1 MKNMSQNLLLI
12 AISAVM
18 FVACKPKSGDSGV
31 QPVAPPVTTCI
42 VGQVQPAGYQC
53 INGQLIAD
61 PMGSGNLLNRVQ
73 FQDVT
78 NSFTGSVGIS
88 SINGMAV
95 DPNDARA
102 FTRYFGQVNIT
113 GTLNLTTAACG
124 APAGMYSISGTANFS
139 AGTIGSTTLQVVG
152 PANMQWQI
160 MSALI
165 WAENGYPE
173 ANGSANKLRV
183 TYSTFTI
190 NGINCGSTATY

>member
-1 MKNMSQNLLLI
+1 MKSMVQTVLLI
-12 AISAVM
+12 ATSTMM
-18 FVACKPKSGDSGV
+18 FVACKPKSSDSGV

-78 NSFTGSVGIS
+78 NSFTGSIGIS
-88 SINGMAV
+88 SINGTPV
-95 DPNDARA
+95 DPSDTRA
-102 FTRYFGQVNIT
+102 FTRYYGQVNIS
-113 GTLNLTTAACG
+113 GTLNLTTPACG
-124 APAGMYSISGTANFS
+124 APAGTYSISGTANFS
-139 AGTIGSTTLQVVG
+139 AGTLGSTTLQVIG
-152 PANMQWQI
+152 PASMQWQI

-165 WAENGYPE
+165 WADNGYPE
-173 ANGSANKLRV
+173 TNGPSNKLRV